1 MTLKGLPS
9 TYNKDLQVWDPPVLP
24 HTPVLGVLAH
34 PGRGTT
40 ELPLLIVYTQPL
52 TTLRA
57 LSFSEGC
64 MRCCVFPLGGSG
76 GASVGTQLLGP
87 YFLPRVS
94 QEDKEAVFEVSDT
107 MSAVLQVA
115 TGVISTLQARH
126 TSSPRGS

>member
-1 MTLKGLPS
+1 
-9 TYNKDLQVWDPPVLP
+9 
-24 HTPVLGVLAH
+24 
-34 PGRGTT
+34 
-40 ELPLLIVYTQPL
+40 
-52 TTLRA
+52 
-57 LSFSEGC
+57 
-64 MRCCVFPLGGSG
+64 MRRCVFPVGGSG

-107 MSAVLQVA
+107 LSAVLQVA